1 MREIGVPSPHHFST
15 HSSLSLLPLALLLS
29 IAVTLARP
37 PTALAPIAA
46 LPLHHHSLPLQ
57 SECLCSEVARDLSHR
72 SCLHRCP
79 CSYSAP
85 KSLPALASRET
96 THEASASASN
106 SPRAPAA
113 SSVTSESS
121 IDACLHF
128 SGLGRVHLG
137 ALQL

>member
-85 KSLPALASRET
+85 KSLPALAIRET